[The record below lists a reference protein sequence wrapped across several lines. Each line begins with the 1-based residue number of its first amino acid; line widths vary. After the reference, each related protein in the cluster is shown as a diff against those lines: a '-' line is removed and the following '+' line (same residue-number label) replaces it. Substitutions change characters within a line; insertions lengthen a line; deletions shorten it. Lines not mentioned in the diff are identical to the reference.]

1 MNKHLFRFPDY
12 LEHMLEAL
20 NRIQAYTAGK
30 SKEQFMHDRL
40 IQDAVMRNF
49 GVLGEA
55 ANNCSKVSP
64 TIAAQYPQLPLA
76 KIYGLRNLL
85 THAYWIVDVEILWNV
100 IERDVPELKGQIGSV
115 LRSLGGST
123 PST

>member
-20 NRIQAYTAGK
+20 DRIQAYTYGK
-30 SKEQFMHDRL
+30 SKEQFLAEHL
-40 IQDAVMRNF
+40 VQDAVMRNF

-64 TIAAQYPQLPLA
+64 TIVTQYPQLPLA
-76 KIYGLRNLL
+76 KIYGLRNLI
-85 THAYWIVDVEILWNV
+85 THAYWTVDLEILWNV
-100 IERDVPELKGQIGSV
+100 IERDVPELRAQIHSV
-115 LRSLGGST
+115 LST
-123 PST
+123 LDGARPGA

>member
-20 NRIQAYTAGK
+20 DRIQAYTYGK
-30 SKEQFMHDRL
+30 SKEQFLADHL
-40 IQDAVMRNF
+40 VQDAVMRNF

-64 TIAAQYPQLPLA
+64 TIVIQYPQLPLA
-76 KIYGLRNLL
+76 KIYGLRNLI
-85 THAYWIVDVEILWNV
+85 THAYWTVDLEILWNV
-100 IERDVPELKGQIGSV
+100 IERDVPELRVQIHSV
-115 LRSLGGST
+115 LST
-123 PST
+123 LDGARPGA